1 MRAQS
6 AQAAEAVIAFDG
18 HCNLCHG
25 AVRFVARRDRHAR
38 FAFLP
43 MQSDA
48 GRALCEQLGMDAD
61 DPDSFALIDTGTV
74 QTYSGA
80 WMAILRQLG
89 PGWRLLAT
97 LAACVPSRLRDL
109 GYRFV
114 ARRRYRWFG
123 RSTSCRMPDATAG
136 ARLADEDTLA
146 KALRASGTPASNK

>member
-1 MRAQS
+1 MQAQS
-6 AQAAEAVIAFDG
+6 AQAAEAVIVFDG

-25 AVRFVARRDRHAR
+25 AVRFVARRDIHAR

-43 MQSDA
+43 MQSDS
-48 GRALCEQLGMDAD
+48 GRVLCKQLGMDAD
-61 DPDSFALIDTGTV
+61 DPDSFALIASGKA
-74 QTYSGA
+74 QTYSKA

-97 LAACVPSRLRDL
+97 LAACIPSRLRDW

-123 RSTSCRMPDATAG
+123 RSTHCRMPDTTSG
-136 ARLADEDTLA
+136 ARLADAHTLA
-146 KALRASGTPASNK
+146 NALRPSGTQSPHN